1 MERLKDA
8 RVELGAELAIIF
20 IQVRDARLVL
30 NDVNQDGEKW
40 IG

>member
-1 MERLKDA
+1 MGRLKDA
-8 RVELGAELAIIF
+8 TVELGDELAIIF
-20 IQVRDARLVL
+20 VQVRDGNLVL